1 METDLDFAR
10 NALATE
16 AASIQKAADRL
27 DQEFTRAVELLDIDT
42 GKIVVAGI
50 GKSGHVGRKIA
61 ATFCSTGS
69 PAVFM
74 HGSEA
79 SHGDLGIHQA
89 GDPVVL
95 LSNSGS
101 TAELL
106 GLVPSFVA
114 HNSSLIGILGNPKG
128 PLAAKVDVVLDA
140 SVDREADPLDIVPT
154 ASFSVTAAIGDALA
168 GALMLRKS
176 FTKED
181 YAKTHPGGQLGR
193 NLNLDVG
200 SLMHSAEK
208 VACCSEESCLRDLVI
223 AMTEYPLGAA
233 CVLSDGKLE
242 GIITDGDLRRALLEN
257 PDIMDVKASKIMT
270 PDPTTISPAGS
281 AGEALRL
288 MENRVS
294 QISVL
299 PVVESDGNT
308 FVGLLRLHDIYS
320 PAEG

>member
-1 METDLDFAR
+1 METEIEIAR

-16 AASIQKAADRL
+16 AASIKQAADRL
-27 DQEFTRAVELLDIDT
+27 DQEFTKAVGLLNIDS
-42 GKIVVAGI
+42 GKIVVTGI

-74 HGSEA
+74 HASEA

-95 LSNSGS
+95 LSNSGT

-106 GLVPSFVA
+106 GLIPSFVA

-128 PLAAKVDVVLDA
+128 PLAAKLDVVLDA

-168 GALMLRKS
+168 GALMLRRS
-176 FTKED
+176 FTRED

-208 VACCSEESCLRDLVI
+208 VACCSEESSLRDLVI

-233 CVLSDGKLE
+233 CVLRNGRLA
-242 GIITDGDLRRALLEN
+242 GIITDGDLRRALHECA
-257 PDIMDVKASKIMT
+257 DILDVKASRLMT
-270 PDPTTISPAGS
+270 TDPTTISPAGT
-281 AGEALRL
+281 AGQALRL
-288 MENRVS
+288 MENRAS

-299 PVVESDGNT
+299 PVVEGDGQI
-308 FVGLLRLHDIYS
+308 FFGLLRLHDIYS

>member
-1 METDLDFAR
+1 MENEIEYAR
-10 NALATE
+10 KVLATE
-16 AASIQKAADRL
+16 AESIQQTADRL
-27 DQEFTRAVELLDIDT
+27 DQEFTTAVDLLDVES
-42 GKIVVAGI
+42 GKIVVTGI
-50 GKSGHVGRKIA
+50 GKSGLVGRKIA

-79 SHGDLGIHQA
+79 SHGDLGVHQA

-95 LSNSGS
+95 LSNSGT

-128 PLAAKVDVVLDA
+128 PLSAKMDAVLDA

-154 ASFSVTAAIGDALA
+154 ASFSVAAAIGDALA
-168 GALMLRKS
+168 GALMLRRG
-176 FTKED
+176 FTEED

-200 SLMHSAEK
+200 SLMHTAEK
-208 VACCSEESCLRDLVI
+208 VACCSEESNISDLVI
-223 AMTEYPLGAA
+223 YMTEFPLGAA
-233 CVLSDGKLE
+233 CVLSEGKLA
-242 GIITDGDLRRALLEN
+242 GIITDGDLRRALRESA
-257 PDIMDVKASKIMT
+257 DILNVKASKLMT
-270 PDPTTISPAGS
+270 TNPTTISPAGS

-288 MENRVS
+288 MENRAS

-299 PVVESDGNT
+299 PVVDKDGLT
-308 FVGLLRLHDIYS
+308 FLGLLRIHDIYS

>member
-1 METDLDFAR
+1 METDLEFAR

-128 PLAAKVDVVLDA
+128 PLAAKVDVVFDA

-181 YAKTHPGGQLGR
+181 YAKPHP
-193 NLNLDVG
+193 
-200 SLMHSAEK
+200 SSAEMRSTSARSPK
-208 VACCSEESCLRDLVI
+208 VS
-223 AMTEYPLGAA
+223 P
-233 CVLSDGKLE
+233 
-242 GIITDGDLRRALLEN
+242 IT
-257 PDIMDVKASKIMT
+257 M
-270 PDPTTISPAGS
+270 
-281 AGEALRL
+281 
-288 MENRVS
+288 
-294 QISVL
+294 SV
-299 PVVESDGNT
+299 P
-308 FVGLLRLHDIYS
+308 
-320 PAEG
+320 